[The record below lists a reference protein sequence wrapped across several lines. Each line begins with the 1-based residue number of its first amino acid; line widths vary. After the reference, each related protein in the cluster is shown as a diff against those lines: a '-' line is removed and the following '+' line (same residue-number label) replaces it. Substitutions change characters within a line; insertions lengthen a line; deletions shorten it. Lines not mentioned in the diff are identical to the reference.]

1 MILHFRQIEII
12 LSFNRTIVEL
22 KHTNEDG
29 SVTTKNAFNRT
40 IVELKQDIRFR
51 FPMTAR
57 PFNRT
62 IVELKL

>member
-40 IVELKQDIRFR
+40 IVELKLEQVFLQI
-51 FPMTAR
+51 AVAQLL
-57 PFNRT
+57 
-62 IVELKL
+62 IVP